1 MAFGEITSWV
11 SSNWILIGEAYLSLV
26 GFASIIVKL
35 TPTVKDDNIL
45 KGFLRF
51 TGKFVALNRKK

>member
-1 MAFGEITSWV
+1 MEIVSWITA
-11 SSNWILIGEAYLSLV
+11 NWASLV
-26 GFASIIVKL
+26 QLYLAIVGVASIIVKL

-51 TGKFVALNRKK
+51 AGKFIALNRK

>member
-1 MAFGEITSWV
+1 MEIINYVVTHKALLIQLYFAF
-11 SSNWILIGEAYLSLV
+11 V

-45 KGFLRF
+45 KGILRF
-51 TGKFVALNRKK
+51 TGKYVALNRK